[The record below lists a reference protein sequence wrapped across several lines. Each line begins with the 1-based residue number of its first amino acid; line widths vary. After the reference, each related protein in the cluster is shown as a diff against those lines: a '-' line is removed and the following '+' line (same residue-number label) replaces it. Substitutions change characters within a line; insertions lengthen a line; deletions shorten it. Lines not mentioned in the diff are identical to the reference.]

1 MEKQAPQTFE
11 AEEKTDFFLSF
22 KLYWEIFTHTWKYFV
37 LSAIVSL
44 GLGYLYMQS
53 SPRVYQRQSVMLIED
68 AEPSGSISMGGSRS
82 RRNTMNSMMELNGIS
97 VGDNLKNEIFILTS
111 QRLMERVVDSL
122 GLSVDYT
129 TRSGLHDVTL
139 YRDRPVLFTFAEEAG
154 EKPCSFTLRVLGR
167 DKFEL
172 SDFASADGESGK
184 AIVTAAEVPVKTPI
198 GEMTL
203 HATPSVGKF
212 TPERKIRVTRTST
225 RMAAARFRAEI
236 SADEYDKE
244 SSLIVMTCQDYNEDR
259 AEDLLNELFRAY
271 KNDVV
276 ENKNR
281 VAENTAH
288 FIDERIALIGSELS
302 DVENQMANFKQNN
315 RIVDLQSSA
324 QAYLSESAAARS
336 KTIELETQL
345 QVAKYLQDYLHDQGK
360 AHQLIPTL
368 DIPGQGFTQQ
378 IQQFNTFMTERN
390 RLAENSSE
398 SATVVRSLDQDLAA
412 LRKSIMASVD
422 SYVRTIELQV
432 RDARSNEMLLSG
444 QVSNVPEKEKQALGI
459 ERQQNLKAALYTYL
473 LNKREEVALQLAIN
487 EANVRMVEYPMGGHT
502 PVSPRSRMIL
512 FVALLI
518 GLCVPAVIIYLRRLF
533 DVTVNSRQE
542 VEDLTTIPLAG
553 ELPHWRRGEGVELI
567 SQCEPT
573 ESIVEAFRVL
583 RYGINFLRRDARVYV
598 CTSSTPGQ
606 GKSFVSSNLAITM
619 AMAGKRVLL
628 VDADI
633 RRHTL
638 SRKFPST
645 PGLTAYLVDE
655 GDEAIAPYIIK
666 DAIDANIDFLPA
678 GIQPPN
684 PAELLMSD
692 RLETLV
698 RTALA
703 EYDCVIFDATPAFSV
718 ADAEI
723 LSRVADMILY
733 IIRVGV
739 QERSFL
745 KDLEK
750 FHKSGRLKNMSIIV
764 NDADL
769 KSKVHY
775 GYGYGYGYASKH
787 KQPSAG
793 VAGAGAGSETA
804 KD

>member
-1 MEKQAPQTFE
+1 MEKQAPQPLQT
-11 AEEKTDFFLSF
+11 EEKSDFFLSF

-37 LSAIVSL
+37 LSALVCL

-122 GLSVDYT
+122 GLTVDYT
-129 TRSGLHDVTL
+129 TRDGLHDVTI
-139 YRDRPVLFTFAEEAG
+139 YRERPVLFSFAEEAG
-154 EKPCSFTLRVLGR
+154 EKPCAFTLRVLGR

-172 SDFASADGESGK
+172 SDFATAAGESEK
-184 AIVTAAEVPVKTPI
+184 TIVTAAGVPVRTPV

-212 TPERKIRVTRTST
+212 TSERKIRVTRTST
-225 RMAAARFRAEI
+225 RVAAARFRGEI

-244 SSLIVMTCQDYNEDR
+244 SSLIVLTCHDNNEDR
-259 AEDLLNELFRAY
+259 AEDLLNEIFRAY

-281 VAENTAH
+281 VAENTAR

-302 DVENQMANFKQNN
+302 EVENEMASFKQSN

-324 QAYLSESAAARS
+324 QTYLSESAAARS

-368 DIPGQGFTQQ
+368 EIPGQGFTQQ
-378 IQQFNTFMTERN
+378 IQQYNTFMTERN

-398 SATVVRSLDQDLAA
+398 SAAVVRTLDQDLAA

-422 SYVRTIELQV
+422 SYVRTVELQV
-432 RDARSNEMLLSG
+432 REARNNEMQLSG

-502 PVSPRSRMIL
+502 PVSPRGRMIL
-512 FVALLI
+512 FIALLI
-518 GLCVPAVIIYLRRLF
+518 GLCLPAVIIYLRRLF

-542 VEDLTTIPLAG
+542 IEDLTTIPLAG
-553 ELPHWRRGEGVELI
+553 ELPHWRRNDGKELI
-567 SQCEPT
+567 SQCEST
-573 ESIVEAFRVL
+573 ASIVEAFRVL
-583 RYGINFLRRDARVYV
+583 RYGINFLRRDARVFV

-633 RRHTL
+633 RRRTL
-638 SRKFPST
+638 SRKYPST
-645 PGLTAYLVDE
+645 PGLTAYLIDE
-655 GDEAIAPYIIK
+655 GDGDLTPYVVK
-666 DAIDANIDFLPA
+666 DAIDEKVDFMPA
-678 GIQPPN
+678 GVQPPN

-698 RTALA
+698 RSALQ

-723 LSRVADMILY
+723 LTRVADMILY
-733 IIRVGV
+733 IVRVGV
-739 QERSFL
+739 QERGFL

-750 FHKSGRLKNMSIIV
+750 IHKSGRLKNMSIVV

-775 GYGYGYGYASKH
+775 GYGYGYGYPTKH
-787 KQPSAG
+787 KKSPAG
-793 VAGAGAGSETA
+793 NLDTA
-804 KD
+804 ADSKDAKG